1 LEDSFLRKEKEM
13 TEKEKMFMAVRVDDL
28 IEDGT
33 YDAVLKSIEK
43 KKNQHGE
50 YLHLRFTLPEHNAE
64 VSGFSSTSAST
75 QGKAFKWAVAL
86 NSEIASK
93 IGWGPEDVVG
103 RPCLVVIETYEDA
116 NGRERNKVVKVKPP
130 KEEAK
135 TSLSEDS

>member
-1 LEDSFLRKEKEM
+1 M
-13 TEKEKMFMAVRVDDL
+13 TFMRIRVDDL

-33 YDAVLKSIEK
+33 YDAVLESVEK
-43 KKNQHGE
+43 NENQHGE
-50 YLHLRFTLPEHNAE
+50 YLHWRFTLPERNAE

-75 QGKAFKWAVAL
+75 QAKAYKWAVAL

-93 IGWGPEDVVG
+93 GGWGPEDVVG
-103 RPCLVVIETYEDA
+103 RPCLVVVETYEDA
-116 NGRERNKVVKVKPP
+116 NSRERNKVVKVKPP

>member
-1 LEDSFLRKEKEM
+1 M
-13 TEKEKMFMAVRVDDL
+13 TFMSIRVDEV

-33 YDAVLKSIEK
+33 YDAVLKSVEK
-43 KKNQHGE
+43 NENHHGE
-50 YLHLRFTLPEHNAE
+50 YLRFRFTLPEHNAE
-64 VSGFSSTSAST
+64 VSGFSSTSVST
-75 QGKAFKWAVAL
+75 QAKAYQWAVAL

-93 IGWGPEDVVG
+93 VGWDPEDVVG
-103 RPCLVVIETYEDA
+103 RRCLVVIKTYEDA